1 LDECIPSQTEL
12 DIPFLHFPVGPQF
25 LHVCGFEF
33 FPVSSQDICSG
44 GNRPQKSLPQVEQ
57 IEKGF
62 ATNPNIDISSGI
74 YLSCLSP
81 RPFRRNQ
88 KNGSFFEE
96 VAVRSITPEE
106 GRSGGWKQKS
116 WEGKSSSMV
125 AICFNQLG
133 SIGFV

>member
-1 LDECIPSQTEL
+1 M
-12 DIPFLHFPVGPQF
+12 DIPFLHFPVCPQF

-33 FPVSSQDICSG
+33 FQFLPKTDGFESICSR

-88 KNGSFFEE
+88 KNGQIFED

-106 GRSGGWKQKS
+106 GRSGGILFGIP
-116 WEGKSSSMV
+116 EPH
-125 AICFNQLG
+125 G
-133 SIGFV
+133 SDEMIV